1 MRTAGPL
8 RHRVTLQKPVEAEE
22 ATYGDI
28 GETWTDAVGYTVPAF
43 IRPMKSR
50 ERVEAQAVGNLAT
63 RLITYTCDSAM
74 TSHPIGGWSGMI
86 TALTGC

>member
-28 GETWTDAVGYTVPAF
+28 GETWTGKAASEWK
-43 IRPMKSR
+43 RR
-50 ERVEAQAVGNLAT
+50 R
-63 RLITYTCDSAM
+63 
-74 TSHPIGGWSGMI
+74 
-86 TALTGC
+86 